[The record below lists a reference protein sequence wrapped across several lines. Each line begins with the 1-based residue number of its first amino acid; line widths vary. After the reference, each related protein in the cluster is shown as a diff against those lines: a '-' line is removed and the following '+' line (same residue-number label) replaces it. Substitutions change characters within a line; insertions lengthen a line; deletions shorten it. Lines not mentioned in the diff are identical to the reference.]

1 MRDCSAISRS
11 FVVSFFTQRHPQ
23 TKTNIT
29 ERNDGVIDGA
39 KSKRRWD
46 FGEFKDFISAAS
58 QSFPFTG
65 IHLKTKDCG
74 KVASRTWSFK
84 IWLWKTWIFSYLQLT
99 LKLSCW
105 PLTHLHLTSSSYIWT
120 SRTLSVNTAMVKDS
134 SKWKTVSFQQIQNY
148 ATELTLFVGVALI
161 WILRV
166 LKALL
171 RLSIRHV
178 HFRGVEEG
186 VGKRE
191 MKGKMSLP

>member
-23 TKTNIT
+23 TRTNIT
-29 ERNDGVIDGA
+29 ERNDGLIDGA
-39 KSKRRWD
+39 KSRRRWD

-84 IWLWKTWIFSYLQLT
+84 IWLWKTWIFFYLQLT

-105 PLTHLHLTSSSYIWT
+105 PLTHLHFTSSSYIWT
-120 SRTLSVNTAMVKDS
+120 SRTLSV
-134 SKWKTVSFQQIQNY
+134 KWIPLLLKIHQN
-148 ATELTLFVGVALI
+148 E
-161 WILRV
+161 
-166 LKALL
+166 
-171 RLSIRHV
+171 RLSVSNKYKIMPQNLLSLLVWHL
-178 HFRGVEEG
+178 FGFCAFWRGYWDWASG
-186 VGKRE
+186 TSGGWGK
-191 MKGKMSLP
+191 G